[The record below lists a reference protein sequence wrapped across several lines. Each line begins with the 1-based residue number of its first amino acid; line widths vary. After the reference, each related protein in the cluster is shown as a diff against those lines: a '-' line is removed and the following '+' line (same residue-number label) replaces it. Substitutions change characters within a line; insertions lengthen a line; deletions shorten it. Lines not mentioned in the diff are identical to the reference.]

1 MSRFPFIEAVAQ
13 ELRFAVRMLRK
24 SPGFST
30 VAVLS
35 VALGIGVNTTMFSVV
50 NAVLLRTV
58 PFPDPGRLVRLVQQ
72 HSRSDVTIPEYQFVK
87 EHDRVFCSVAAYRGG
102 GERRLDARG
111 VQTWVTAAT
120 VSTDFLRTLRV
131 KPIVGREFTVEETR
145 VGGPQ
150 AVVISDGVWR
160 SSFGAEESVLGQT
173 ITLNATAFTIVGVLP
188 ADFWFPQPVDVLV
201 PLRPAGGLSDLGA
214 NSQIVARLNDDVSLT
229 RAQADVTGM
238 TEGLRRVLGGNVAR
252 NYRGLSVLSYHDWLV
267 GDVRLNLV
275 LLFGAT
281 GLLLLISCANVAMLL
296 LTRTTAR
303 AKEIGVRLALGGGR
317 RLLLQFLTENLLVA
331 ALGAAAGVLAAYQ
344 LVRGFVAWVPF
355 TLPASAPIQVDRSV
369 LAFTVGVSFG
379 TAVVFTLVPFLSTRR
394 LNVQACLRSEGRS
407 VGTGTVRARTRN
419 LLVVSEVALSTT
431 LLIASG
437 LLIQSLYRL
446 HQERLGFSPEG
457 LMTFETPFAPERANS
472 ATDRLNFTRAL
483 LERLQQLPGVRG
495 AAATTVLPL
504 TGQSNLPAEHDGHA
518 EHSIGGMEVRSV
530 TPAYFE
536 IMGIP
541 VRGGRSFVD
550 SDAAT
555 SLPVVIVTETVA
567 RRWWPQTNP
576 VGDHI
581 TMGRFQG
588 KEFFKDV
595 PREVVGIV
603 GDTKSVTLQAPPRPT
618 VYVPMTAVFG
628 GSSLAWVVKTDST
641 TDFAPQLRSAVA
653 AIDAGQ
659 RVRRVRTMNEIV
671 ALTSATSRFNATLF
685 GIFAGVALLLA
696 ALGLYGVLSFLVTQ
710 RRQEIGTRMA
720 LGASKG
726 DVLKVFLS
734 QGLALTVAGLSVG
747 IVCALFVSRW
757 LTSLLFGV
765 TPTDP
770 SSFVAVSIVL
780 LAVAVAASY
789 LPARRAAAIDPMAAI
804 RSE

>member
-1 MSRFPFIEAVAQ
+1 MSRFPFIETVAQ
-13 ELRFAVRMLRK
+13 ELRYAVRVLRK

-30 VAVLS
+30 IAVLS
-35 VALGIGVNTTMFSVV
+35 VALGIGVNTAMFSVV

-58 PFPDPGRLVRLVQQ
+58 PFPDPERLVRLVQQ
-72 HSRSDVTIPEYQFVK
+72 HTGGDVTIPEYQFVR
-87 EHDRVFCSVAAYRGG
+87 EHGRIFSSIAVYRGG
-102 GERRLDARG
+102 GERRLEARG
-111 VQTWVTAAT
+111 VQTWVTALT
-120 VSTDFLRTLRV
+120 VSTDFLRTLRMQ
-131 KPIVGREFTVEETR
+131 PRVGREFTAKETR

-150 AVVISDGVWR
+150 AVIISDGVWR
-160 SSFGAEESVLGQT
+160 TNFGADVGVLGQT
-173 ITLNATAFTIVGVLP
+173 ITLNDTAFTIVGILP
-188 ADFWFPQPVDVLV
+188 ADFWFPQPIDVLV
-201 PLRPAGGLSDLGA
+201 PLRPTGGLGDLGA
-214 NSQIVARLNDDVSLT
+214 NSQIIARLTDDVVLA
-229 RAQADVTGM
+229 RAQADIATM
-238 TEGLRRVLGGNVAR
+238 ADDLRRVRGRTVDR

-317 RLLLQFLTENLLVA
+317 RMLLQFLSENLVVA
-331 ALGAAAGVLAAYQ
+331 ALGAAVGVLAAYQ

-369 LAFTVGVSFG
+369 LAFTVVVSLG
-379 TAVVFTLVPFLSTRR
+379 TAVVFTLVPFFSTRR
-394 LNVQACLRSEGRS
+394 LNVQACLRSEGRN
-407 VGTGTVRARTRN
+407 VGAGTVRARTRN

-446 HQERLGFSPEG
+446 YQERLGFSPEG
-457 LMTFETPFAPERANS
+457 LMTFETPFAPERANN

-483 LERLQQLPGVRG
+483 LERLEQLPGVRG

-504 TGQSNLPAEHDGHA
+504 AGQSNVPAERDGRP
-518 EHSIGGMEVRSV
+518 EHSIGAMEVRSV

-550 SDAAT
+550 TDAAT
-555 SLPVVIVTETVA
+555 SLPVVIVNDTVA
-567 RRWWPQTNP
+567 RSWWPQTNP
-576 VGDHI
+576 IGDRI
-581 TMGRFQG
+581 TIGRFQG
-588 KEFFKDV
+588 KEFFKDA

-603 GDTKSVTLQAPPRPT
+603 GDTKSLTLQAPPRPT
-618 VYVPMTAVFG
+618 VYVPMTAAFG
-628 GSSLAWVVKTDST
+628 GPSLAWIVKTDGT
-641 TDFAPQLRSAVA
+641 ADFAAQLRSAIA
-653 AIDAGQ
+653 AIDASQ

-685 GIFAGVALLLA
+685 GVFAGVALLLA

-710 RRQEIGTRMA
+710 RRQEIGTHMA
-720 LGASKG
+720 LGASKR
-726 DVLKVFLS
+726 DVLKAFLK
-734 QGLALTVAGLSVG
+734 QGLALTVAGLCVG
-747 IVCALFVSRW
+747 IAGALVVSRW

-770 SSFVAVSIVL
+770 FSFVAVSLVL
-780 LAVAVAASY
+780 LAVAGAASY
-789 LPARRAAAIDPMAAI
+789 VPARRAAAIDPMAAI

>member
-1 MSRFPFIEAVAQ
+1 MSTFRFIEAVEQ
-13 ELRFAVRMLRK
+13 ELRYAVRMLRK

-35 VALGIGVNTTMFSVV
+35 VALGIGVNTTMFSVI

-58 PFPDPGRLVRLVQQ
+58 PFPDPERLVRLVQQ
-72 HSRSDVTIPEYQFVK
+72 HTGSDVTIPEYQFVK
-87 EHDRVFCSVAAYRGG
+87 EHDRVFSSVAAYRGG
-102 GERRLDARG
+102 GERRLEARG
-111 VQTWVTAAT
+111 VQTWVTALT
-120 VSTDFLRTLRV
+120 VTADFLRTLRMQ
-131 KPIVGREFTVEETR
+131 PLVGREFTVDETR

-150 AVVISDGVWR
+150 AVIISDGVWR
-160 SSFGAEESVLGQT
+160 SSFGADGGVVGQT
-173 ITLNATAFTIVGVLP
+173 ITLNGAAFTIVGVLP

-201 PLRPAGGLSDLGA
+201 PLRPTGGLSDLGS
-214 NSQIVARLNDDVSLT
+214 NTQIVARLSDDVPLARAEADVASMTESLR
-229 RAQADVTGM
+229 RAQ
-238 TEGLRRVLGGNVAR
+238 GGNVAR

-296 LTRTTAR
+296 LTRTAAR

-317 RLLLQFLTENLLVA
+317 RMVLQFLTENLVVV
-331 ALGAAAGVLAAYQ
+331 ALGAAVGVLAAYQ

-355 TLPASAPIQVDRSV
+355 TLSASAPIQVDRSV
-369 LAFTVGVSFG
+369 LAFTVVVSLG

-394 LNVQACLRSEGRS
+394 LNVQACLRSEGRN
-407 VGTGTVRARTRN
+407 VGAGTVRARTRN

-457 LMTFETPFAPERANS
+457 LVTFETPFAPERANN

-483 LERLQQLPGVRG
+483 LERLEQLPGVRG

-504 TGQSNLPAEHDGHA
+504 AGRGNVPAEHDGHP
-518 EHSIGGMEVRSV
+518 EHSIGGMEVRPV

-555 SLPVVIVTETVA
+555 SLPVVIVNETVA
-567 RRWWPQTNP
+567 RTWWPQTNP
-576 VGDHI
+576 LGDRI
-581 TMGRFQG
+581 TIGRFQG

-603 GDTKSVTLQAPPRPT
+603 GDTKSVTLQALPRPT
-618 VYVPMTAVFG
+618 VYVPMTTAFG
-628 GSSLAWVVKTDST
+628 GPSLAWIVKTDGT
-641 TDFAPQLRSAVA
+641 ADFAARLRSAIA

-720 LGASKG
+720 LGASQP
-726 DVLKVFLS
+726 DVLKMFLK
-734 QGLALTVAGLSVG
+734 QGLALTLAGLGVG
-747 IVCALFVSRW
+747 IAGALLVSRW

-770 SSFVAVSIVL
+770 FSFVAVSLVL
-780 LAVAVAASY
+780 LAVAGAASY

>member
-1 MSRFPFIEAVAQ
+1 MSRFIEAVAQ
-13 ELRFAVRMLRK
+13 ELRYAVRMLRK

-30 VAVLS
+30 IAVLS

-50 NAVLLRTV
+50 SAVLLRTV
-58 PFPDPGRLVRLVQQ
+58 PFPDPERLVRLVQQ
-72 HSRSDVTIPEYQFVK
+72 HTGGDVTIPEYQFVR
-87 EHDRVFCSVAAYRGG
+87 EHGRAFSSIAAYRGG
-102 GERRLDARG
+102 GERRLEARG
-111 VQTWVTAAT
+111 VQTWVTALT
-120 VSTDFLRTLRV
+120 VSTDFLRTLRMQ
-131 KPIVGREFTVEETR
+131 PLVGREFTAEEAR
-145 VGGPQ
+145 VGGRQ
-150 AVVISDGVWR
+150 AIIISDGVWR
-160 SSFGAEESVLGQT
+160 SSFGADVGVLGQT
-173 ITLNATAFTIVGVLP
+173 IMLNDAAFTIVGVLP

-201 PLRPAGGLSDLGA
+201 PLRPTGGLSDLGA
-214 NSQIVARLNDDVSLT
+214 NNQIIARLNDDVGLT
-229 RAQADVTGM
+229 RAQPDVTGM
-238 TEGLRRVLGGNVAR
+238 TESLRRALGGYVAR

-296 LTRTTAR
+296 LTRTAGR

-317 RLLLQFLTENLLVA
+317 RMLLQFLTENLVVV
-331 ALGAAAGVLAAYQ
+331 ALGAVVGVLAAYQ

-355 TLPASAPIQVDRSV
+355 TLPASAPIQVDSAV
-369 LAFTVGVSFG
+369 LAFTVVVSLG

-394 LNVQACLRSEGRS
+394 LNVQACLWSEGRN
-407 VGTGTVRARTRN
+407 VGAGTVRARTRN
-419 LLVVSEVALSTT
+419 LLVVCEVALSTT
-431 LLIASG
+431 LLITSG

-457 LMTFETPFAPERANS
+457 LVTFETPFAPERANN
-472 ATDRLNFTRAL
+472 ATDRLNFTRVL
-483 LERLQQLPGVRG
+483 LERLEHLPGVRG

-504 TGQSNLPAEHDGHA
+504 AGQSNVPAEHDGHP
-518 EHSIGGMEVRSV
+518 EHSIGGMEVRPV
-530 TPAYFE
+530 TPAFFD
-536 IMGIP
+536 IMGVP

-555 SLPVVIVTETVA
+555 SLPVVIVNETVA

-576 VGDHI
+576 IGDRLTI
-581 TMGRFQG
+581 GRFQG
-588 KEFFKDV
+588 KVFFKDV
-595 PREVVGIV
+595 PREVVGVV

-618 VYVPMTAVFG
+618 VYVPMAAAFG
-628 GSSLAWVVKTDST
+628 GPSLAWVVKTDGT
-641 TDFAPQLRSAVA
+641 ADFAAQLRSAIA
-653 AIDAGQ
+653 AIDPAQ
-659 RVRRVRTMNEIV
+659 RVRRVRTMNDIV

-720 LGASKG
+720 LGASKP
-726 DVLKVFLS
+726 DVLKVFLK
-734 QGLALTVAGLSVG
+734 QGLALTVAGLCVG
-747 IVCALFVSRW
+747 IAGALFVSHW

-770 SSFVAVSIVL
+770 FSFVAVSLLL
-780 LAVAVAASY
+780 LAVASAASY

-804 RSE
+804 RSQ

>member
-1 MSRFPFIEAVAQ
+1 MSTLRFIEAVRQ

-30 VAVLS
+30 IAVLS
-35 VALGIGVNTTMFSVV
+35 VALGIGVNTAMFSVV
-50 NAVLLRTV
+50 NAVLVRTV
-58 PFPDPGRLVRLVQQ
+58 PFPDPERLVQLVQQ
-72 HSRSDVTIPEYQFVK
+72 HTGGDATIPEYQFVK
-87 EHDRVFCSVAAYRGG
+87 EHGRTFSSVAVYRGG
-102 GERRLDARG
+102 GERRLEAGG
-111 VQTWVTAAT
+111 VQTWVTALTA
-120 VSTDFLRTLRV
+120 STDFVRTLRMQ
-131 KPIVGREFTVEETR
+131 PLVGREFTVEETR

-150 AVVISDGVWR
+150 AIIISDGLWR
-160 SSFGAEESVLGQT
+160 SSFGADAGVVGQA
-173 ITLNATAFTIVGVLP
+173 ITLNDTAFTVVGVLP

-201 PLRPAGGLSDLGA
+201 PLRPTGGLGDLGA
-214 NSQIVARLNDDVSLT
+214 NNQIIARLRDDVDLS
-229 RAQADVTGM
+229 RAQADVAGM
-238 TEGLRRVLGGNVAR
+238 TESLRSALGGNVAR
-252 NYRGLSVLSYHDWLV
+252 NYRGLSALSYHDWLV

-317 RLLLQFLTENLLVA
+317 RMLLQFLSENLVVA
-331 ALGAAAGVLAAYQ
+331 ALGAAVGVLTAYQ

-355 TLPASAPIQVDRSV
+355 TLPASAPIQVDSSV
-369 LAFTVGVSFG
+369 LAFTVVVSLG
-379 TAVVFTLVPFLSTRR
+379 TAVLFTLVPFFSTRR
-394 LNVQACLRSEGRS
+394 LNVQACLRSEGRN
-407 VGTGTVRARTRN
+407 VGAGTVRARTRN

-446 HQERLGFSPEG
+446 QQERLGFSPDG
-457 LMTFETPFAPERANS
+457 LMTFETPFAPERANNP
-472 ATDRLNFTRAL
+472 TDRLNFTRAL
-483 LERLQQLPGVRG
+483 LERLEQLPGVRG

-504 TGQSNLPAEHDGHA
+504 VGQANVPAEHEGHP
-518 EHSIGGMEVRSV
+518 EHSIGGMEVRPV

-541 VRGGRSFVD
+541 VRGGRAFD
-550 SDAAT
+550 DANAAT
-555 SLPVVIVTETVA
+555 SRPVVIVNETVA
-567 RRWWPQTNP
+567 GRWWPQMSP
-576 VGDHI
+576 IGDRI
-581 TMGRFQG
+581 TIGRFQG
-588 KEFFKDV
+588 KEFFKDP

-618 VYVPMTAVFG
+618 LYVPMTAAFG
-628 GSSLAWVVKTDST
+628 GQSLAWVVKTEGT
-641 TDFAPQLRSAVA
+641 GDFAAQLRSAID
-653 AIDAGQ
+653 AIDPGQ
-659 RVRRVRTMNEIV
+659 RVRRVRTMNDIV

-696 ALGLYGVLSFLVTQ
+696 ALGLYGVQSFLVTQ

-720 LGASKG
+720 LGASKS
-726 DVLKVFLS
+726 DVLKVFLR
-734 QGLALTVAGLSVG
+734 QGLALTVAGLCVG
-747 IVCALFVSRW
+747 IGGAFVVSRW

-765 TPTDP
+765 TATDP
-770 SSFVAVSIVL
+770 FNFVAVSLVL
-780 LAVAVAASY
+780 LAVAGAASY
-789 LPARRAAAIDPMAAI
+789 VPARRAAGIDPMAAI

>member
-1 MSRFPFIEAVAQ
+1 MDT
-13 ELRFAVRMLRK
+13 LRQDVRYALRALANARA
-24 SPGFST
+24 FT
-30 VAVLS
+30 AVAVLTL
-35 VALGIGVNTTMFSVV
+35 ALGIGGNSAMFSVV
-50 NAVLLRTV
+50 NAVLLQTV
-58 PFPDPGRLVRLVQQ
+58 PFPDSERLVRLVQQ
-72 HSRSDVTIPEYQFVK
+72 HTGGDVTIPEYQFVR
-87 EHDRVFCSVAAYRGG
+87 EHGRVFSSIAAYRGG
-102 GERRLDARG
+102 GERRLEARG
-111 VQTWVTAAT
+111 VQTWVTALT
-120 VSTDFLRTLRV
+120 VSTDFLRTLRMQ
-131 KPIVGREFTVEETR
+131 PLVGREFTAEETR

-150 AVVISDGVWR
+150 AVIISDGVWR
-160 SSFGAEESVLGQT
+160 SSFGADVGVLGQT
-173 ITLNATAFTIVGVLP
+173 ITLNDTAFTIVGILP

-214 NSQIVARLNDDVSLT
+214 NNQIVARLSDDADLT
-229 RAQADVTGM
+229 RAQPDVASM
-238 TEGLRRVLGGNVAR
+238 TESLRRALGGNVAR

-296 LTRTTAR
+296 LTRTAAR

-317 RLLLQFLTENLLVA
+317 RMLLQFLTENLVVA
-331 ALGAAAGVLAAYQ
+331 ALGAAVGVLAAYQ

-355 TLPASAPIQVDRSV
+355 TLPASAPIQVDRAV
-369 LAFTVGVSFG
+369 LVFTVVVSLG

-394 LNVQACLRSEGRS
+394 LNVQACLRSEGRN
-407 VGTGTVRARTRN
+407 VGAGTVRARTRN

-457 LMTFETPFAPERANS
+457 LVTFETPFAPERANN
-472 ATDRLNFTRAL
+472 ATDRLNFTRVL
-483 LERLQQLPGVRG
+483 LERLEQLPGVRG

-504 TGQSNLPAEHDGHA
+504 AGQSNVPAEHDGHP
-518 EHSIGGMEVRSV
+518 EHSIGGMEVRPV
-530 TPAYFE
+530 TPAFFE
-536 IMGIP
+536 IMRIP

-555 SLPVVIVTETVA
+555 SLPVVIVNETVA

-576 VGDHI
+576 IGDRI
-581 TMGRFQG
+581 TIGRFQG
-588 KEFFKDV
+588 KQFFKDV
-595 PREVVGIV
+595 PREVVGVV

-618 VYVPMTAVFG
+618 VYVPMTPPFG
-628 GSSLAWVVKTDST
+628 GPSLAWVVKTDGT
-641 TDFAPQLRSAVA
+641 ADFAAQLRSAIA
-653 AIDAGQ
+653 TIDPGQ
-659 RVRRVRTMNEIV
+659 RVRRVRTMNDIV

-720 LGASKG
+720 LGASKP
-726 DVLKVFLS
+726 DVLKVFMR
-734 QGLALTVAGLSVG
+734 QGLALTVAGLCVG
-747 IVCALFVSRW
+747 IAGALFVSRW

-770 SSFVAVSIVL
+770 FSFVAVSLVL
-780 LAVAVAASY
+780 LAVASAASY

>member
-1 MSRFPFIEAVAQ
+1 MSRFIEAVAQ
-13 ELRFAVRMLRK
+13 ELRYAVRMLRK

-30 VAVLS
+30 IAVLS

-58 PFPDPGRLVRLVQQ
+58 PFPDPERLARLVQQ
-72 HSRSDVTIPEYQFVK
+72 HTGGDATIPEYQFVK
-87 EHDRVFCSVAAYRGG
+87 EHGRVFSSVAAYRGG
-102 GERRLDARG
+102 GERRLEARG
-111 VQTWVTAAT
+111 VQTWVTALT
-120 VSTDFLRTLRV
+120 VTTDFLRTLRMQ
-131 KPIVGREFTVEETR
+131 PLVGREFTVEETR
-145 VGGPQ
+145 AGGPQ
-150 AVVISDGVWR
+150 AVIISDTVWR
-160 SSFGAEESVLGQT
+160 SSFGADVDVLGQT
-173 ITLNATAFTIVGVLP
+173 ITLNDSAITIVGVLP
-188 ADFWFPQPVDVLV
+188 ADFWFPQAVDVLV
-201 PLRPAGGLSDLGA
+201 PLRPTGGLSDLGA
-214 NSQIVARLNDDVSLT
+214 NNQIIARVSDDVALT
-229 RAQADVTGM
+229 RAQADVAGM
-238 TEGLRRVLGGNVAR
+238 TESLRRALGENVAR

-296 LTRTTAR
+296 LTRTAAR

-317 RLLLQFLTENLLVA
+317 RMLLQFLTENLVVA
-331 ALGAAAGVLAAYQ
+331 ALGAALGVLAAYQ
-344 LVRGFVAWVPF
+344 LVRGFIAWVPF
-355 TLPASAPIQVDRSV
+355 TLPLSAPIQVDRAV
-369 LAFTVGVSFG
+369 LAFTVVVSLG
-379 TAVVFTLVPFLSTRR
+379 TAVVFTLVPFFSTRR
-394 LNVQACLRSEGRS
+394 LNVQACLRSEGRN
-407 VGTGTVRARTRN
+407 VGAGTVRARTRN

-457 LMTFETPFAPERANS
+457 LMTFETPFAPERANN

-483 LERLQQLPGVRG
+483 LERLEQLPGVRG
-495 AAATTVLPL
+495 VAATTVLPL
-504 TGQSNLPAEHDGHA
+504 AGQSNVPAEHDGHP
-518 EHSIGGMEVRSV
+518 EHSIGGMEVRPV

-536 IMGIP
+536 VMGIP

-550 SDAAT
+550 SDAAI
-555 SLPVVIVTETVA
+555 SLPVVIVNDTVA
-567 RRWWPQTNP
+567 GRWWPQANP
-576 VGDHI
+576 IGDRI
-581 TMGRFQG
+581 TIGRFQG
-588 KEFFKDV
+588 KVFFKDA

-618 VYVPMTAVFG
+618 VYVPMTAPFG
-628 GSSLAWVVKTDST
+628 GPSLAWIVKTDGT
-641 TDFAPQLRSAVA
+641 ADFAAQLRSAIA
-653 AIDAGQ
+653 GIDAGQ
-659 RVRRVRTMNEIV
+659 RVRRVRTMNDIV

-720 LGASKG
+720 LGASKP
-726 DVLKVFLS
+726 DVLKVFLK
-734 QGLALTVAGLSVG
+734 QGLALTVVGLCVG
-747 IVCALFVSRW
+747 IAGALFVSRW

-770 SSFVAVSIVL
+770 FSFVAVSLVL
-780 LAVAVAASY
+780 LAVAGAASY
-789 LPARRAAAIDPMAAI
+789 VPARRAAAIDPMAAI